1 MPTPLPG
8 LLALIPY
15 PAIDP
20 VIFSIG
26 PLAVHWYGMA
36 YVAGILFAWWYTRR
50 LVSTPRLWARDV
62 PPMNPA
68 DLDDFLVWAA
78 LGVIAGGRIGYV
90 LFYDLSR
97 YLDNPADIV
106 KIWSGG
112 MSFHGGALGVLVAM
126 VLFARARGIALWALV
141 DTISA
146 AVPVGILF
154 GRLANFVNGE
164 LWGRPTDAAMAMIFP
179 NDPEQL
185 PRHPSQLYEAALEGV
200 VLFALLTLLVWGARK
215 LKQPGFVTGAFVA
228 GYGASRIVVE
238 FFRSPDAHIG
248 YLAGTDWLTMGM
260 VLSLPMVIVGL
271 AIMATAR
278 RRAAAPA

>member
-260 VLSLPMVIVGL
+260 VLSLPMVIAGL